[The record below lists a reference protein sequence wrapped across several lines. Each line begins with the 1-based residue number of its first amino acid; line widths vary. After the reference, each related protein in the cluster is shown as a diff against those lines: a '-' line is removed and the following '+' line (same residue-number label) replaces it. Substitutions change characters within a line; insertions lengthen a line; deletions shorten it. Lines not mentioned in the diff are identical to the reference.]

1 MRGRKGRPPGGRG
14 APRPGRRRTRPAR
27 RAPPGPA
34 AAAVRVY
41 PCGPPHALQR
51 RSAGPPR
58 DHLWRFV
65 AIRPFRPGIR
75 PRDYRGLPRRV
86 EASLRRPGLRPLP
99 APVVDGGARL
109 DPVRPDLDRAD
120 PVLDQDPDRLRPPR
134 ALPRVADHVALED
147 QARGLAPDP
156 DAGGARAPPVVL
168 DDVALQA
175 VAVRR
180 HPRGLVAEEHAVRG
194 VANDLVATQQVVG
207 VLVADRDAEP
217 AVALQAV

>member
-1 MRGRKGRPPGGRG
+1 MSP
-14 APRPGRRRTRPAR
+14 
-27 RAPPGPA
+27 
-34 AAAVRVY
+34 
-41 PCGPPHALQR
+41 
-51 RSAGPPR
+51 S
-58 DHLWRFV
+58 
-65 AIRPFRPGIR
+65 RPGIR
-75 PRDYRGLPRRV
+75 PRDYRGLPRLI

-109 DPVRPDLDRAD
+109 DPVRSDLDRAD

-147 QARGLAPDP
+147 QPRRLAADA

-180 HPRGLVAEEHAVRG
+180 HPLGLVSEEHAVG
-194 VANDLVATQQVVG
+194 AVADDPVVAQQVVG
-207 VLVADRDAEP
+207 VLVADRDPEP
-217 AVALQAV
+217 AVALQAVALEHAVADPPAEEQAVGAVAPRDVTPQDGPLRAAAGVEPEAGVVLADAVDDRHVFRLLEA